1 MNPIPPPSR
10 QDIIQ
15 MLVTEHF
22 TLQSARSATI
32 SDANGRTSFFLSTLS
47 GLVVALAFVAQ
58 MSAFGQAFVFF
69 ALILLPT
76 ILFIGLASF
85 ERLLQLGVENIRCV
99 VAINRI
105 RHYYLE
111 VAPELRP
118 HFTLSPHDDA
128 RGVLVS
134 LGAIREGVRPWD
146 PFVTNAGMVAMVDA
160 VLAGVIAAIAAL
172 QLGVDVGGA
181 VAAGGI
187 VGVVLLAGL
196 ISYLV
201 HTWRTAARVIGV
213 RFPSEGGV
221 VDLSHIAPLEPHD
234 PRTGLPGTAG
244 EGARPEA
251 SAPER

>member
-1 MNPIPPPSR
+1 
-10 QDIIQ
+10 

-58 MSAFGQAFVFF
+58 MSAFGQAFVLF

-76 ILFIGLASF
+76 MLFIGLASF

-128 RGVLVS
+128 RGVLLS
-134 LGAIREGVRPWD
+134 LGAIRGGVRPWD
-146 PFVTNAGMVAMVDA
+146 PFVTNAGMVAMVNA
-160 VLAGVIAAIAAL
+160 VLTGVIAAIAAV
-172 QLGVDVGGA
+172 QLGFDVGGA
-181 VAAGGI
+181 VVAGAI
-187 VGVVLLAGL
+187 VGVALLAAL
-196 ISYLV
+196 IGYLV
-201 HTWRTAARVIGV
+201 RSWRTAAKAIGV
-213 RFPSEGGV
+213 RFPSEGGR
-221 VDLSHIAPLEPHD
+221 VDLSHVPPAPEADTSPASL
-234 PRTGLPGTAG
+234 RGAAG
-244 EGARPEA
+244 EAQVPDR
-251 SAPER
+251 